1 MIARVKQLI
10 ADASAATPTEDVEHA
25 LTLLGDPGVQFV
37 DVREQMEFAG
47 GTIPGA
53 VHAPRGFLE
62 FIADPE
68 SPMHKPAISPDK
80 HLVVF
85 CAAGGRSAL
94 ATKTLADMG
103 YTNVSSLGGG
113 LAAWKTAGGS
123 VTSGG

>member
-1 MIARVKQLI
+1 MITGVKQMI
-10 ADASAATPTEDVEHA
+10 VGAGA
-25 LTLLGDPGVQFV
+25 LTATEPVEQALKLVGDPGVQFV
-37 DVREQMEFAG
+37 DVREQVEVAA

-68 SPMHKPAISPDK
+68 SPMHKPEIRPDR

-94 ATKTLADMG
+94 AAKTLRDMG
-103 YTNVSSLGGG
+103 YANVSSLGGG
-113 LAAWKTAGGS
+113 LTAWKAAGGP